1 MQDIEIGDYIAKGK
15 YGRVYKATNN
25 KNETLACKIM
35 NKAKLIRDEINP
47 TDEIELLKLI
57 NCPFI
62 IKYINSFEYGEKGNE
77 RIYILMEYITG
88 GDLFAKILSGPMNES
103 RSLKYI
109 QQIAKGISYL
119 HENKIMHRDIKPE
132 NIMIDEENNVK
143 IIDFGHAVKYSD
155 GELFYKIV
163 GTPLYLSP
171 EIVSNKGYDYRIDIW
186 MIGILYFEMVTG
198 NPPFDG
204 ESFIDIARAII
215 SGKYVF
221 PDFLSYKTRFHIS
234 LVLVVDPNYRCPLS
248 TILQMT

>member
-15 YGRVYKATNN
+15 YGRVYKAKNVR
-25 KNETLACKIM
+25 NETLACKIM
-35 NKAKLIRDEINP
+35 NKSKLIKDEINP
-47 TDEIELLKLI
+47 TDEIEILKLI
-57 NCPFI
+57 NHPYI
-62 IKYINSFEYGEKGNE
+62 IRYINSFEYGEKGNE

-88 GDLFAKILSGPMNES
+88 GDLFAKILKGPIHETT
-103 RSLKYI
+103 SLKYI
-109 QQIAKGISYL
+109 QQIAKGVSYL
-119 HENKIMHRDIKPE
+119 HENGIMHCDIKSE

-143 IIDFGHAVKYSD
+143 IIDFGHAIKYQD
-155 GELFYKIV
+155 GELFYRIV
-163 GTPLYLSP
+163 GTPLYLAP

-215 SGKYVF
+215 SGKYMF
-221 PDFLSYKTRFHIS
+221 PDFLSYKTRFNIS
-234 LVLVVDPNYRCPLS
+234 LILVTDPNYRAPLS